1 MSNENEFEKIM
12 KSTQIFHTSIP
23 ECAKIRHCKASKVIQ
38 LNVRLGVADFYSMQE
53 NIKKQA
59 DRDR

>member
-23 ECAKIRHCKASKVIQ
+23 ECAKIRHCRASKVIEMIIK
-38 LNVRLGVADFYSMQE
+38 LSVADFF
-53 NIKKQA
+53 
-59 DRDR
+59 